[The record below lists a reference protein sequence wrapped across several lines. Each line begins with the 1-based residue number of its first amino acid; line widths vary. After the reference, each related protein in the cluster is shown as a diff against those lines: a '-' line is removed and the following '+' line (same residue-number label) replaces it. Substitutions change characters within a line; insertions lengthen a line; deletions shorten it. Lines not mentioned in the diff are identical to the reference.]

1 MYESNHC
8 LLIGAGANLFAQ
20 EEGFPQID
28 NKELITEA
36 RKRQL
41 QRAMEAMEAVDLS
54 SEESETED
62 EAENHREEHQRK
74 KKLIRQ
80 QSKAEI
86 MKMVSNIKS

>member
-28 NKELITEA
+28 NKVLITEA
-36 RKRQL
+36 RRRQL

-54 SEESETED
+54 SEESESED
-62 EAENHREEHQRK
+62 DESENQKVEHQK
-74 KKLIRQ
+74 KRKLIRQ

-86 MKMVSNIKS
+86 LKMVI